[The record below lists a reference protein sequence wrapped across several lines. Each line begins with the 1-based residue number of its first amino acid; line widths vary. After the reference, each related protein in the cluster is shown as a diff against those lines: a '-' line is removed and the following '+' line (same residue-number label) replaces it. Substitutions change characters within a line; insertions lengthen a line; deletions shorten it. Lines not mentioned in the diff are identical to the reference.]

1 MSIVEVQIAVIDSVV
16 QVLDVVFLKGGNAME
31 VRLQDRPKNP

>member
-1 MSIVEVQIAVIDSVV
+1 MEVQIAEIDSVV

-31 VRLQDRPKNP
+31 VHNTR